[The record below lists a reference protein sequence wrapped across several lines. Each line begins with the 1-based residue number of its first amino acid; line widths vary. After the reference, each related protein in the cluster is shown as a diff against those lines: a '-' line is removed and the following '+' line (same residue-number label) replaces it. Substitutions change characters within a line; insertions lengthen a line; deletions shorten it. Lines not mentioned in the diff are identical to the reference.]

1 MNYRIK
7 MCFVFTHN
15 AAVAWLYQTF
25 FEVLVE
31 LKARSFVFEV
41 PKSKED
47 AQTGENAATWFSLWR
62 PHSIHEPEEDEVG
75 EE

>member
-1 MNYRIK
+1 M
-7 MCFVFTHN
+7 
-15 AAVAWLYQTF
+15 
-25 FEVLVE
+25 
-31 LKARSFVFEV
+31 FEV